1 MSEVLE
7 FPPIIDPLPAAAPAP
22 AAPKSAASNAIAEL
36 AGKDLTAVALARFGD
51 WRPKVAEL
59 VQRIDAEVL
68 DVSTPKGLER
78 AKALR
83 MEIREP
89 RYNAQ
94 KVATAA
100 KSELA
105 KVSKAIGAELEA
117 ITNATKATEDRL
129 HSSITT
135 REEEIEAERKRRAE
149 AEAARVAAHQS
160 KLATIRGY
168 AEQAKGKGSE
178 VIAKGLEFIKGLA
191 IGPEWEEF
199 QAQAQAEKEQT
210 IVTVE
215 QALQDALAAEAE
227 TRRLIAQRAEQER
240 IAAEQAAQAA
250 ELERQR
256 AELEREREE
265 LRRQQQEAENA
276 AQQVVERAAAD
287 VAEAAVPKPADEP
300 AHAAPIVS
308 SPRYGYAGTCTRK
321 TGLNGEECGL
331 QAPCPDCGPSLVD
344 VPALD
349 QTEFIA
355 PVAEVATLSLG
366 DINALLGNDI
376 RVSVA
381 TLSALG
387 FEPHDIVRNSRLYRR
402 DKVPEILGALELHIA
417 QVAAS
422 FKP

>member
-7 FPPIIDPLPAAAPAP
+7 FPPIIDPLPAASPAP

-36 AGKDLTAVALARFGD
+36 ASKDLTAVALARFGD

-59 VQRIDAEVL
+59 VQRIDAEAV
-68 DVSTPKGLER
+68 DVSTTKGLER

-94 KVATAA
+94 QVATKA

-105 KVSKAIGAELEA
+105 KVSKAIGAELEE
-117 ITNATKATEDRL
+117 ITKAVKPTEDRL
-129 HSSITT
+129 HDAITK
-135 REEEIEAERKRRAE
+135 REEEIEAERERKRLAE
-149 AEAARVAAHQS
+149 VARMEAHQA
-160 KLATIRGY
+160 KLATIKGY
-168 AEQAKGKGSE
+168 GDQAKGKGSE
-178 VIAKGLEFIKGLA
+178 VIAKGLEFIKGLS

-199 QAQAQAEKEQT
+199 QAQAQAVKEQT
-210 IVTVE
+210 IAAVE
-215 QALQDALAAEAE
+215 QALQDALAAEEE
-227 TRRLIAQRAEQER
+227 TRRLIALREEQER

-276 AQQVVERAAAD
+276 ARQVVEQEA
-287 VAEAAVPKPADEP
+287 AEAAGDEAQKPADES
-300 AHAAPIVS
+300 APVVATGS
-308 SPRYGYAGTCTRK
+308 EPRYGYAGTCTRT
-321 TGLNGEECGL
+321 TGLNGEDCGL
-331 QAPCPDCGPSLVD
+331 QAPCPDCGPSLMD

-349 QTEFIA
+349 QTEFSA
-355 PVAEVATLSLG
+355 PMAEVATLSLG
-366 DINALLGNDI
+366 DINALLGSDI

-402 DKVPEILGALELHIA
+402 DKVPEILGALELHIS

>member
-149 AEAARVAAHQS
+149 AEAARVAAHQA

-199 QAQAQAEKEQT
+199 QAQAQAAKDQTTAAVEK
-210 IVTVE
+210 
-215 QALQDALAAEAE
+215 ALQDALAAEEE
-227 TRRLIAQRAEQER
+227 TRRLIAQREEQAR

-250 ELERQR
+250 ELQRQADELARQR
-256 AELEREREE
+256 AELEEA
-265 LRRQQQEAENA
+265 RRAAEAEQA
-276 AQQVVERAAAD
+276 PKQQADAQEE
-287 VAEAAVPKPADEP
+287 AEPAETAVP
-300 AHAAPIVS
+300 
-308 SPRYGYAGTCTRK
+308 RYSYAGTYTRR
-321 TGLNGEECGL
+321 TGPSGEECSM
-331 QAPCPDCGPSLVD
+331 QAPRPDCDPIPVD
-344 VPALD
+344 
-349 QTEFIA
+349 A
-355 PVAEVATLSLG
+355 PGIESGDEAEAPAEVVTLSLG
-366 DINALLGNDI
+366 EFNALLGLDI

-387 FEPHDIVRNSRLYRR
+387 FDPYAIERTSRLYRR
-402 DKVPEILGALELHIA
+402 DMVPQMLGELEMHIA
-417 QVAAS
+417 KIAAD
-422 FKP
+422 FKV